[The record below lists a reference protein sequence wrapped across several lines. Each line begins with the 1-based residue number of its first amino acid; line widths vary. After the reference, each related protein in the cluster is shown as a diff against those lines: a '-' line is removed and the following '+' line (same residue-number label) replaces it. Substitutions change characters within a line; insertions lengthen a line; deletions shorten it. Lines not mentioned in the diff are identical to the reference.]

1 MAFYVVGYDLQEGQD
16 YEPLIER
23 LKQFETW
30 WHHLDSTWVIKS
42 SASATDVRDTLK
54 PLIKDGDELL
64 VIDVTGGPGAWTGF
78 NEKGSKWL
86 KDALEGR
93 L

>member
-1 MAFYVVGYDLQEGQD
+1 MALYVVGYDLKEGQD
-16 YEPLIER
+16 YEPLIDR
-23 LKQFETW
+23 LKQFENW

-42 SASATDVRDTLK
+42 STSATEVRDALQRF
-54 PLIKDGDELL
+54 IYDGDEML
-64 VIDVTGGPGAWTGF
+64 VIDATGGLGAWTGF

-86 KDALEGR
+86 KDALESS